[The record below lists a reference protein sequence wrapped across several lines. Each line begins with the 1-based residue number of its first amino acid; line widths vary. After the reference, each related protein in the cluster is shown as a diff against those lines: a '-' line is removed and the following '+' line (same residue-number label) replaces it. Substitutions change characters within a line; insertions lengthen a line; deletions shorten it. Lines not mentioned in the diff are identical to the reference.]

1 MPQANPSGGAVQVA
15 GSSSNQGSTLPT
27 ILIRPVLDASVA
39 VAAATEVA
47 GGDIDQET
55 PSTDGSA
62 KPTSP
67 TPTTPTTTIP
77 KVYVF
82 AEPTGP
88 ARAVHPQNAE
98 VVAWLQ
104 TKIGVP
110 YVWGGEG
117 ATGFDCSGLSMMAW
131 RSVGVSIHHNSRA
144 QFGQTDRIALAEI
157 APGDLLFYGDPIHHL
172 GIFIGGGKM
181 IEAPRT
187 GLTVR
192 VSSIKRRD
200 LVGVG
205 RVRWNP

>member
-1 MPQANPSGGAVQVA
+1 
-15 GSSSNQGSTLPT
+15 LPVL
-27 ILIRPVLDASVA
+27 LIRPVLDASVA
-39 VAAATEVA
+39 VAAAVDVA
-47 GGDIDQET
+47 GSDREP
-55 PSTDGSA
+55 PSTDSSANRATGSA
-62 KPTSP
+62 APV
-67 TPTTPTTTIP
+67 TTTATTTKVP

-82 AEPTGP
+82 VSPTSP
-88 ARAVHPQNAE
+88 APAVHPQTAE

-104 TKIGVP
+104 SKIGIP

-144 QFGQTDRIALAEI
+144 QFGQTDRIALADL

-172 GIFIGGGKM
+172 GIYIGGGKM

-192 VSSIKRRD
+192 VSSIQRRD
-200 LVGVG
+200 LVGAG
-205 RVRWNP
+205 RVRWST